1 MGQLEDEIARVAALR
16 GRKPE
21 DVAALQEQQAYVARR
36 VAYADI
42 EAILKAP
49 SADPWGDMLAQD
61 ALPQRLREYF
71 IDVHAH
77 QAKAPLNATEALK
90 LLAQGKSVD
99 AIIGAMQQRLSAT
112 ARRP

>member
-1 MGQLEDEIARVAALR
+1 MSSLDEEIARIAALR

-21 DVAALQEQQAYVARR
+21 DVAVLQAQQEHVQRRIAYT
-36 VAYADI
+36 DI
-42 EAILKAP
+42 EAILRPNK
-49 SADPWGDMLAQD
+49 DIYGDLAAHD

-71 IDVHAH
+71 LDVHHH
-77 QAKAPLNATEALK
+77 QAQAPLNATAAMD
-90 LLAQGKSVD
+90 LLARGKSVD